1 MCCYHI
7 FPRLLC
13 WHQVA
18 FKTRLVR
25 ENISKDKISHIYKH
39 LWRPSENWNILSSD
53 SLLLGWVHVIKSLT
67 RLPHNSSAWRSNV
80 RNSAKRHL
88 LGAAVDMQLKHFLNS
103 SGLKKQNIFFE
114 IIYPDHN
121 RVPISMRIF
130 LFIYLHYFTL
140 FMYASAAT
148 LILLLFIAS
157 CFINNH
163 IPAAV
168 HGDIRNMFCFVFLL
182 LRVRD
187 YSSQNK

>member
-1 MCCYHI
+1 MKY
-7 FPRLLC
+7 
-13 WHQVA
+13 
-18 FKTRLVR
+18 
-25 ENISKDKISHIYKH
+25 
-39 LWRPSENWNILSSD
+39 
-53 SLLLGWVHVIKSLT
+53 SLLGQPAPRMSTCYKIIDSPSTQLQCVKIK
-67 RLPHNSSAWRSNV
+67 

-157 CFINNH
+157 CFINYH

-168 HGDIRNMFCFVFLL
+168 HGDIRNMFCLVFLL